1 MKKILIY
8 FLFAQLVFLSCKK
21 AEVEP
26 VFEESANKRV
36 TTVLDSYKK
45 QLVGSEFGWKGVYY
59 PAGGNA
65 GGYTFYLKFD
75 AMGKVSMY
83 SDIDGFFY
91 FPTGYDKAFE
101 TTYQVKAQQTPTL
114 VFDSYSYLTELVN
127 PDYNSG
133 TGQSADLELS
143 FQSVT
148 ADKITL
154 VGNVNKTQMTL
165 TKMTKV
171 ESDVL
176 AKGGLSSVFKGTVDY
191 IKNPKFLTLIF
202 PTGEKTDVVIDLTNK
217 QLGLYYINAKN
228 EPDLAFSAFSVTTA
242 GLQLK
247 DAIKLY
253 GVTIQELFWDDIK
266 KIYYINAGTRRVDL
280 VYSSKPSLPF
290 YYALGNLFQ
299 GFFMSPTIPTQGTEY
314 KALYDKI
321 KSNVITL
328 SAAVSPPNPPV
339 RVLGNISLQY
349 LPNDGVFALYIDY
362 TRTQP
367 DGTVVFNGAGVLFY
381 EPSLDSRGNIKFTRL
396 ATTATYYYD
405 FDQLLS
411 GISGIVATGVK
422 PLTDVI
428 ENNTFQWDYDPT
440 ADRTAVLKSNGTPSI
455 VIKGILR

>member
-1 MKKILIY
+1 MKKIFTYI
-8 FLFAQLVFLSCKK
+8 LFAQLIFLSCKK
-21 AEVEP
+21 SEVEP
-26 VFEESANKRV
+26 IFEESANKRV

-59 PAGGNA
+59 PDGGNA

-83 SDIDGFFY
+83 SDIDGFTY

-133 TGQSADLELS
+133 TGQKADLELG

-154 VGNVNKTQMTL
+154 VGNVNKTQMIL
-165 TKMTKV
+165 TKLTKV
-171 ESDVL
+171 ESDIL
-176 AKGGLSSVFKGTVDY
+176 TKGGLASVFNGTFDF
-191 IKNPKFLTLIF
+191 INTPKFIVLTF
-202 PTGEKTDVVIDLTNK
+202 PTGEKTDVAIDLAAK
-217 QLGLYYINAKN
+217 QLALYFVNAKN
-228 EPDLAFSAFSVTTA
+228 EPDLVSSAFSITA
-242 GLQLK
+242 TGIQLK
-247 DAIKLY
+247 DPIKLY
-253 GVTIQELFWDDIK
+253 GVTFQELFWDDVK
-266 KIYYINAGTRRVDL
+266 KIYYLNVGGRRTDL
-280 VYSSKPSLPF
+280 AYSSKPSLTF

-299 GFFMSPTIPTQGTEY
+299 SFIMSPSIPTQSTEF

-328 SAAVSPPNPPV
+328 STAPPV

-349 LPNDGVFALYIDY
+349 QPDNGVFALFIDY
-362 TRTQP
+362 TRTETN
-367 DGTVVFNGAGVLFY
+367 GTVVFNGAGVLFY
-381 EPSLDSRGNIKFTRL
+381 QPTLDSRGNIKFTRL
-396 ATTATYYYD
+396 ASNGTYYYD
-405 FDQLLS
+405 FDQFLS

-422 PLTDVI
+422 PLTDVL
-428 ENNTFQWDYDPT
+428 ENNTFQWDYDPV
-440 ADRTAVLKSNGTPSI
+440 ADRTAVLKSTGTPSI
-455 VIKGILR
+455 TIKGVLF